1 MASKQRSLANLAALI
16 DSASGSTIDFGA
28 ALIADTLSGNG
39 AGLSGVTSYTQA
51 DHDSDTLAQVN
62 AAYVQ
67 ARQTTYNTSD
77 FVDSST
83 VQNVIDATY
92 IQANQTTYSNLSEFT
107 NDTNYLDS
115 STVTGV
121 INSSYVQ
128 SNQTT
133 YSTADFPD
141 SSGVNSLVSSYLT
154 TNSYATQSYVGTQI
168 NNLIDGAPG
177 TLDTLNE
184 IAAALNDDDSAYG
197 TLLGLISAKD
207 SDYVKTAITPSYI
220 QANQTTYSTAD
231 FADSAF
237 VTAQIAASAVD
248 SAQVQAIVDSDY
260 FRTLLT
266 TTSNTYDNSNNDL
279 ISSATTLQAAID
291 EIAQLQAIHTQTLT
305 ADSGDTTF
313 ALSTTF
319 DSNASV
325 SAYLNG
331 IKLLQ
336 TTDFD
341 ATSGNSIVLSEA
353 ADSGDTL
360 DVIIAQ
366 AYVNND
372 AVQKSSAKLPVI
384 NKAGSTV
391 KLSLN
396 LGIQLPI
403 TNKAGSTVNIDL
415 TSI

>member
-16 DSASGSTIDFGA
+16 DSASGSIIDFNAG
-28 ALIADTLSGNG
+28 LIADTLSGNG

-67 ARQTTYNTSD
+67 AR
-77 FVDSST
+77 
-83 VQNVIDATY
+83 
-92 IQANQTTYSNLSEFT
+92 
-107 NDTNYLDS
+107 
-115 STVTGV
+115 
-121 INSSYVQ
+121 
-128 SNQTT
+128 QTT

-207 SDYVKTAITPSYI
+207 SDYIKTAITPSYI
-220 QANQTTYSTAD
+220 QANQTTYTTAD

-237 VTAQIAASAVD
+237 VTSSIAASAVD

-331 IKLLQ
+331 IKLVQ

-341 ATSGNSIVLSEA
+341 ATSGNSIVLTEA
-353 ADSGDTL
+353 ADSDDVL
-360 DVIIAQ
+360 DVIISQ
-366 AYVNND
+366 AYVNSD
-372 AVQKSSAKLPVI
+372 FIQKSSAKVPVTT
-384 NKAGSTV
+384 KAGTIT
-391 KLSLN
+391 KLSLLSGGQ
-396 LGIQLPI
+396 LGI
-403 TNKAGSTVNIDL
+403 TNKAGSTINVDL
-415 TSI
+415 TL